1 MIAPND
7 VLFDAPRYVK
17 DAYSELNKS
26 NILPSII
33 ITKRSFPKISTKY
46 LETRTDNEVIKL
58 LDNYSDYMKFLHRK
72 ELDNTMNYIHE
83 KRQFIISARKKLIQ
97 MKNERKME
105 TEKELSKKLDVDT
118 LVKKIPEDIIKY
130 IFEFCGPSIRLKLFE
145 GRYPADVMKL
155 SLSKLTLPTLKNL
168 YYNTKCNKQYY
179 IYSIADYTRGTKTK
193 SKYIDDIVTGMT
205 NYQNAYTDIQILS
218 ANEWQSNHINNIEK
232 RAINLR
238 IITLVTM
245 SILENKMKERAAANA
260 IKKKEAA
267 KKKRE
272 DKKKESKQSID
283 NNNQQNLVIL

>member
-1 MIAPND
+1 MIAPDNIP
-7 VLFDAPRYVK
+7 FDAPKYLK
-17 DAYSELNKS
+17 DAYNELNKS
-26 NILPSII
+26 NILPSV
-33 ITKRSFPKISTKY
+33 ITNHSFPKISTKY
-46 LETRTDNEVIKL
+46 LETKTDQEVNSL
-58 LDNYSDYMKFLHRK
+58 LANYTDYMEFLYRR
-72 ELDNTMNYIHE
+72 ELDNTMKYIHE
-83 KRQFIISARKKLIQ
+83 KTQFVISARKKLIQ

-105 TEKELSKKLDVDT
+105 TERELSKKLDVDT

-130 IFEFCGPSIRLKLFE
+130 IFKFCEPSIRLKLFE

-155 SLSKLTLPTLKNL
+155 SLSKFTLPTLKNL
-168 YYNTKCNKQYY
+168 YYNTKCKKQYY

-205 NYQNAYTDIQILS
+205 NYQNAYTDIQILR
-218 ANEWQSNHINNIEK
+218 ANECQRNHINNIEK
-232 RAINLR
+232 RAIELR
-238 IITLVTM
+238 VITLVTM

-272 DKKKESKQSID
+272 AKKKESKQSID